1 MTFGRLQ
8 VQPGM
13 QVVGTGATPVGQVAE
28 VHSENFRVVRA
39 GGEDLYV
46 PYEAIRAMLGEQV
59 VPVVVRPAGQ
69 EHAGTRPLPQAAV
82 GERGRGRRAEE
93 DLAGRRSRLHA
104 REV

>member
-28 VHSENFRVVRA
+28 VHTENFRVVRA
-39 GGEDLYV
+39 GGADLYV

-59 VPVVVRPAGQ
+59 VLGV
-69 EHAGTRPLPQAAV
+69 HAHEIDAQGWSSAT
-82 GERGRGRRAEE
+82 GEARRDE
-93 DLAGRRSRLHA
+93 
-104 REV
+104 